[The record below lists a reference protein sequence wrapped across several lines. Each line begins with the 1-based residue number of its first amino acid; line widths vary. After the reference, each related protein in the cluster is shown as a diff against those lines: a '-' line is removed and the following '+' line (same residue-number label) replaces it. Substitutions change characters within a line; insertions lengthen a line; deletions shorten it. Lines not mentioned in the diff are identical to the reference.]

1 MGKSGIWRMWA
12 LRSMS
17 TVPPVPTVPALSVI
31 ARPPGRAKPSRAAPP
46 WQRCWRRWSSPPRP
60 AASSP
65 SPPELVVETVAGRHR
80 FTVELADTP
89 ARRSRGLMFRESMP
103 ADHGMLFDFQAEQP
117 VAFWMKNTPLPLD
130 MVFIDDAGT
139 VVQVAADTALLRGL
153 DPLAPAGPRRPGAQ
167 RRHGGAARHPA
178 GREGAPP
185 DLRR

>member
-1 MGKSGIWRMWA
+1 
-12 LRSMS
+12 MS
-17 TVPPVPTVPALSVI
+17 TVPPVPTVAGAVRDRTP
-31 ARPPGRAKPSRAAPP
+31 ARPRWLSRAAPP
-46 WQRCWRRWSSPPRP
+46 WQRCWRRWSSPPPRP
-60 AASSP
+60 AASSRL
-65 SPPELVVETVAGRHR
+65 SPELVVETVAGRHR

-89 ARRSRGLMFRESMP
+89 AERSRGLMFRESMP

-139 VVQVAADTALLRGL
+139 VVQVAADTTPYSEASIPSRQ
-153 DPLAPAGPRRPGAQ
+153 AGPRRPGAQ